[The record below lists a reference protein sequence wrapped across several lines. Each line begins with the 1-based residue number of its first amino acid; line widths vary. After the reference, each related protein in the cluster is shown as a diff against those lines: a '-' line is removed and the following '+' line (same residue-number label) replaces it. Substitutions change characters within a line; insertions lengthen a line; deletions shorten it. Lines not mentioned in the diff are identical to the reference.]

1 MAYSGKWVP
10 KNISK
15 YRGDPKKITYRSNW
29 EKFFFEW
36 L

>member
-15 YRGDPKKITYRSNW
+15 YRGDPKK
-29 EKFFFEW
+29 
-36 L
+36 